1 MACSAPCCPPSCTT
15 QVVFPDSISI
25 STSNGQSLNDT
36 VVAPGISTVI
46 TIGPATYYPY
56 LLVFGTPPLP
66 TARGG
71 GCETLP
77 CCPCTIYYTIALFNP
92 ASVADTH
99 SIMLSGTF
107 AINIHDGCCATIPS
121 TLLQGLVPTSPGAD
135 TGADTGVMYPTTA
148 TIAFDSC
155 QNLRT
160 ITVSSINIVFGNSI
174 TVPSPS
180 CCATGCLQPCNVTA
194 ITASAATPIP
204 GSGTLKDVLTIG
216 GIILSYDGVGGVN
229 PNWLGGGGYT
239 SCTSSQTLIVPVTL
253 RRYTEVTGQ
262 GDYLAGCLRLC
273 VTGMFGLV
281 QLEQTTLYGY
291 DTAGVPQATPIT
303 RTLSGN
309 ANISFCNG
317 IRKINLATINLT
329 SP

>member
-1 MACSAPCCPPSCTT
+1 MACPAPCCPPSCTT

-25 STSNGQSLNDT
+25 STSNGKLLNT
-36 VVAPGISTVI
+36 TGITPGTNTVI
-46 TIGPATYYPY
+46 TIGPATYYPAI
-56 LLVFGTPPLP
+56 LINTPLP

-77 CCPCTIYYTIALFNP
+77 CCPGTIYYTVALFNP
-92 ASVADTH
+92 SLDPALGD
-99 SIMLSGTF
+99 IILSGTF
-107 AINIHDGCCATIPS
+107 AINIHDECCATIPS
-121 TLLQGLVPTSPGAD
+121 TLLQGLVPSSPL
-135 TGADTGVMYPTTA
+135 ADTGVMYPTTA

-160 ITVSSINIVFGNSI
+160 ITVSSINIVFGDSI

-229 PNWLGGGGYT
+229 PNWRGGGGYT

-253 RRYTEVTGQ
+253 RLYTSPTAQ

-291 DTAGVPQATPIT
+291 DTDGVPQATPIT